1 MIALRWYAAVAARML
16 TAIGGPGHDQDDRRR
31 PTPSQPPE
39 HTAHVGTVAPFADAA
54 AALAWGDR
62 ELENIVTLVE
72 RHTEPSGP
80 PDQFGPPRLPDQF
93 GPPDQFSPPRLPDQF
108 GPPGPPDQFGPPR
121 LPDQSGP
128 SRTSDHRA
136 VHVSVLCCLLHP
148 YLLRRGRVA
157 ETEVLGRAALRAARR
172 LGDEVAEAYALGDL
186 AGRRFLTGRRGDA
199 LDLTDRDRPAG

>member
-39 HTAHVGTVAPFADAA
+39 HTAHVDTVAPFADAA

-72 RHTEPSGP
+72 RHAEPSGP
-80 PDQFGPPRLPDQF
+80 
-93 GPPDQFSPPRLPDQF
+93 
-108 GPPGPPDQFGPPR
+108 
-121 LPDQSGP
+121 PDQSGP

-136 VHVSVLCCLLHP
+136 VHVSVLFCLLHP

-172 LGDEVAEAYALGDL
+172 VGDEVAEAYALGDL
-186 AGRRFLTGRRGDA
+186 AGRRFLTGRRDDA
-199 LDLTDRDRPAG
+199 LDPTDRDRPAG

>member
-1 MIALRWYAAVAARML
+1 VIALRWYAAVAARML

-54 AALAWGDR
+54 AAPAWGDR

-80 PDQFGPPRLPDQF
+80 PDQ
-93 GPPDQFSPPRLPDQF
+93 S
-108 GPPGPPDQFGPPR
+108 GPPG

-136 VHVSVLCCLLHP
+136 VHVSVLFCLLHP

-157 ETEVLGRAALRAARR
+157 ETEVLGRAALRVARR

-199 LDLTDRDRPAG
+199 LDLADRDRPAG

>member
-54 AALAWGDR
+54 AAPAWGDR

-80 PDQFGPPRLPDQF
+80 PDQSGPPRLPDQF
-93 GPPDQFSPPRLPDQF
+93 GPPRL
-108 GPPGPPDQFGPPR
+108 PDQFGPPR

-136 VHVSVLCCLLHP
+136 VHVSVLFCRLHL

-157 ETEVLGRAALRAARR
+157 ETEVLGRAALRVARR

-199 LDLTDRDRPAG
+199 LDLADRDRPAG

>member
-1 MIALRWYAAVAARML
+1 MIALRWYAAVAERML
-16 TAIGGPGHDQDDRRR
+16 TAIVGSGHDQDDRRR

-39 HTAHVGTVAPFADAA
+39 HTAHVDTVAPFADAA

-62 ELENIVTLVE
+62 ELENIVSLVE
-72 RHTEPSGP
+72 RHAEPSGP
-80 PDQFGPPRLPDQF
+80 PG
-93 GPPDQFSPPRLPDQF
+93 
-108 GPPGPPDQFGPPR
+108 

-136 VHVSVLCCLLHP
+136 VHAFVLLRLLHA

-186 AGRRFLTGRRGDA
+186 AGRRFLTGRLGDA